1 MKSGCCRKFLSA
13 FGPLR
18 SCLLLG
24 GRVVWVKGKLDRTV
38 PQSVTQQ
45 LAGCDFCKS
54 ISKLSPPTLSTCSRI
69 TRSSRLVLLSVAPW
83 LMLSL
88 WKLSLSAVASVMKA
102 GVRGVGDLQGLSQ
115 LHSGIH
121 HHLPEPHHKFG
132 AVHCLC
138 CCLNFCCKTRACYS
152 R

>member
-102 GVRGVGDLQGLSQ
+102 GVRGVGDLQDSRSFIQGSIIICQNRTTNSVLS
-115 LHSGIH
+115 
-121 HHLPEPHHKFG
+121 
-132 AVHCLC
+132 
-138 CCLNFCCKTRACYS
+138 TACAAA
-152 R
+152 